1 MCLGRGKLPRT
12 IHPMVELLSPETRRR
27 GGRCLECH
35 ATFTRYANA
44 VKHYEGS
51 HAASCAGAGA
61 RGGARPLP

>member
-1 MCLGRGKLPRT
+1 
-12 IHPMVELLSPETRRR
+12 MVELLSPETRRR